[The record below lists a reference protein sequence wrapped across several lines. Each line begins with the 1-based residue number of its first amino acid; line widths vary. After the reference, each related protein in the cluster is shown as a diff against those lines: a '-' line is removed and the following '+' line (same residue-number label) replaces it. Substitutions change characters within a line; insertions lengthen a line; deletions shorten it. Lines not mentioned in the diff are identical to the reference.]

1 MPMLEYI
8 GGDPPIGKRTCGC
21 IPTRPG
27 NTRSVEIQRVRVRR
41 YLRGC
46 AWLNRLNLS
55 FADDDGLIVFWRGAR
70 AVDHAHVCQCNNPRI
85 SSYELSIGRRLR
97 KRVHETTEEQ
107 GKNGVLFIGHKI
119 AEPAARP

>member
-8 GGDPPIGKRTCGC
+8 GGDPPIGKNMWLC

-27 NTRSVEIQRVRVRR
+27 NTVAVEIQRLRVRR

-55 FADDDGLIVFWRGAR
+55 FADDDGLIVFGAAPVPSITR
-70 AVDHAHVCQCNNPRI
+70 TCQCNNPRI

-107 GKNGVLFIGHKI
+107 GKNGSVLFIGHKI